1 LFYQP
6 HTHTGAL
13 LAYLCSLV
21 NHSVL
26 YSLTAATAAIV
37 GHLLGAAL
45 GYEYTG
51 KLLAI
56 TFFVVA
62 SPAFVHVHTGIYVA
76 GARAIGII
84 TGILW
89 AFIMA
94 CVWFPR
100 SASEQ
105 VGFRF

>member
-1 LFYQP
+1 M
-6 HTHTGAL
+6 
-13 LAYLCSLV
+13 
-21 NHSVL
+21 L
-26 YSLTAATAAIV
+26 YSLTAAAAAVV
-37 GHLLGAAL
+37 GYLLGSAH

-51 KLLAI
+51 KLMAV

-62 SPAFVHVHTGIYVA
+62 PPAFVHVHTGIYVA
-76 GARAIGII
+76 GARAIGIV

-105 VGFRF
+105 VGLSFRFVWFRS